1 MTYDRIL
8 TVSALVVGLAFSGS
22 LALAETATHDHQAG
36 SSMTLTLNAGA
47 KWQGDDNMLKG
58 MNTIREALS
67 ARLPA
72 IHGGTLTPA
81 DSKLLASDIQGQ
93 VDFMVQN
100 CKLAPEVD
108 EQFHVV
114 LAEVMDGI
122 SELEGEAEPH
132 RGAVRIAQALNAY
145 GAHFDHPGWQS
156 LE

>member
-1 MTYDRIL
+1 MTYHRFL
-8 TVSALVVGLAFSGS
+8 TLSALVAGLAFSGS

-36 SSMTLTLNAGA
+36 GSLTLTLNAGA

-58 MNTIREALS
+58 MSRIREAI
-67 ARLPA
+67 ATRLPA
-72 IHGGTLTPA
+72 IHGRTLTPA

-100 CKLAPEVD
+100 CKLKPEVD
-108 EQFHVV
+108 AQFHIV

-122 SELEGEAEPH
+122 SELEGETEPH
-132 RGAVRIAQALNAY
+132 RGAIKIAQALNAY
-145 GAHFDHPGWQS
+145 GTHFEHPNWQP